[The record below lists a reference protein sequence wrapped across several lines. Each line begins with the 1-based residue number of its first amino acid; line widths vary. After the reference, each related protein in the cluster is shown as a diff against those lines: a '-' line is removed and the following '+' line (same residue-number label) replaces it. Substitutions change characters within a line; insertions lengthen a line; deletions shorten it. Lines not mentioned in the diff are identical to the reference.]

1 MGRELFHKADFPN
14 KRARGVSPPR
24 ESTSTSIEGQSTP
37 RYFLPRVII
46 SQLRRLISVMEL
58 EIAKDEQTILKCRD
72 AIGQRR
78 EKISGY
84 QERINDVKKQM
95 DYYK

>member
-1 MGRELFHKADFPN
+1 
-14 KRARGVSPPR
+14 
-24 ESTSTSIEGQSTP
+24 
-37 RYFLPRVII
+37 
-46 SQLRRLISVMEL
+46 MEL

-84 QERINDVKKQM
+84 QERINDVKN
-95 DYYK
+95 YYKWLYILFVFPMDWYS